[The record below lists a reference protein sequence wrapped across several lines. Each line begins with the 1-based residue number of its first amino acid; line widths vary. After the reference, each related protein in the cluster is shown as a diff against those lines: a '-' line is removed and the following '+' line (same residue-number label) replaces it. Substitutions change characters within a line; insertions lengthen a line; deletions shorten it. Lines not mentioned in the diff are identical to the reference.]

1 MKQDQKSTR
10 CDISKPDI
18 AKPNTAKPDTA
29 KLDVAFDLML
39 LRDAIKKPMIFPTKA
54 DQIITST

>member
-1 MKQDQKSTR
+1 MKEDQKSTR

-29 KLDVAFDLML
+29 KYETEFNMYCHHVL
-39 LRDAIKKPMIFPTKA
+39 
-54 DQIITST
+54 Q